1 MSTTF
6 SYEDVVLLVTGGIIV
21 GFVFGY
27 WLAVI
32 LKEKNII

>member
-6 SYEDVVLLVTGGIIV
+6 SYEDMVLWVTGGVIV
-21 GFVFGY
+21 GFWFGY